1 MDNNLLLL
9 ERIKAGDEIAKE
21 EFCRENMRLVHSIAQ
36 RFQGRGH
43 EMSDLVGIGS
53 IGLLKAINGFCLGLG
68 LKFSTY
74 AVPVITGEI
83 KRFLRDDGL
92 IHVSRGLKERKN
104 QIQNAEEELRRRLG
118 RDASILE
125 IAGEL
130 NLTVEEINEAISA
143 SLPTESID
151 LKSEENVDIIERIG
165 FTLEDDIINRLT
177 VEELLAT
184 LSERERQ
191 IITMRY
197 LNDKTQTETAKIVGV
212 SQVHIS
218 RIEKSALKKLR
229 LILLE

>member
-9 ERIKAGDEIAKE
+9 ERIKAGDDMAKE
-21 EFCRENMRLVHSIAQ
+21 EFCRENMKLVHSIAQ

-43 EMSDLVGIGS
+43 DLSDLIGIGS
-53 IGLLKAINGFCLGLG
+53 VGLLKAINGFCLDLG

-104 QIQNAEEELRRRLG
+104 QIQSVEEELRRRLG
-118 RDASILE
+118 RDASISE
-125 IAGEL
+125 IAHKL
-130 NLTVEEINEAISA
+130 NLTTEEINEAISA
-143 SLPTESID
+143 TLPIESID

-165 FTLEDDIINRLT
+165 FSPEEDIINRLT
-177 VEELLAT
+177 VEELLDM
-184 LSERERQ
+184 LSPRERQ

-197 LNDKTQTETAKIVGV
+197 LMDKTQTETAKLVGV

-218 RIEKSALKKLR
+218 RIEKAALLKLR
-229 LILLE
+229 TILSE